1 MRTFSLNCR
10 GLGNPETVRELHML
24 VKKEDPDIVFLME
37 TRLEVRCLEFIRV
50 CLDMCGCFGVDR
62 HGFGG
67 GLALLW
73 RSSVSVHIQIYFIF
87 YIDADVVMEDKLK
100 WRITGFYCHPKRG
113 LRVSSWA
120 LLRQLH
126 DARSLPWLVMG
137 DFNEVMSLEE

>member
-1 MRTFSLNCR
+1 M
-10 GLGNPETVRELHML
+10 
-24 VKKEDPDIVFLME
+24 
-37 TRLEVRCLEFIRV
+37 EFIRV

-100 WRITGFYCHPKRG
+100 WRITGFYCHPKG
-113 LRVSSWA
+113 GCVS
-120 LLRQLH
+120 LLGPCYVSFTMLGACH
-126 DARSLPWLVMG
+126 G
-137 DFNEVMSLEE
+137 